1 MLIQILVTFAL
12 PLAISWWIAAM
23 LSAQKASQAEVQAL
37 LANEEE
43 GADTIEIL
51 RGKNK
56 VQKRKYLVCTL
67 GSLLFVGMRSLVSA
81 PSIPELVIFAGIG
94 ALGGEL
100 LQSRLAARK
109 LARGR
114 SEMEFHLPLAMERVV
129 MAVSAGLDIVPAIME
144 ASRDSDDPISKNFQ
158 RIIELSSR
166 GISVSDALESV
177 GKEVN
182 LSSVKHALVHLSL
195 AHKEGGELI
204 RPLRELSD
212 ATQLSYQER
221 VEEEIAKLP
230 VKAVLPLVITFT
242 GLIICFLTVP
252 LVQVSSLTQKVSQ
265 GTFK

>member
-1 MLIQILVTFAL
+1 
-12 PLAISWWIAAM
+12 
-23 LSAQKASQAEVQAL
+23 
-37 LANEEE
+37 
-43 GADTIEIL
+43 
-51 RGKNK
+51 
-56 VQKRKYLVCTL
+56 
-67 GSLLFVGMRSLVSA
+67 
-81 PSIPELVIFAGIG
+81 
-94 ALGGEL
+94 
-100 LQSRLAARK
+100 
-109 LARGR
+109 
-114 SEMEFHLPLAMERVV
+114 
-129 MAVSAGLDIVPAIME
+129 MAVSAGLDIVPAMAE
-144 ASRDSDDPISKNFQ
+144 ASRDSSDPISKSFQ

-166 GISVSDALESV
+166 GISVANALESV
-177 GKEVN
+177 GKEVS

-265 GTFK
+265 GSLK